1 MTYYDEAE
9 LVYLFS
15 GAAGKPGNGISRAY
29 SFKPDNKDVII
40 NRGSNLAATRIGK
53 DGLLEKGREQL
64 LVNTVFTGMTT
75 DGKPTGY
82 NTTTT
87 TGAGTIGALASDST
101 KIKVEV
107 TNASGGRYFLNETV
121 DTANQILCTSVFVD
135 EVTGTAPPVY
145 QLVRAFP
152 TGSGARVIIHY
163 ALKDGVVISED
174 DLVEAGHRYA
184 FVALYTTAS
193 VHRFGLGTNQSFNAV
208 GSVTISKP
216 QVELGLTPTAYIE
229 NTSTSS
235 TKAVDLL
242 IDEPRFDYSKGEP
255 RLMFEAKKQNLIIF
269 SEFIQ
274 SVQAYNSSLSFGRLS
289 PQGVLNAY
297 RLTADAT
304 SNSHFFTS
312 SMVSGLVNGRS
323 YCASIFVKPIPGNS
337 CTHVR
342 FGITDQQSTI
352 NVVYS
357 YFDLTGD
364 GAVGSSDEGS
374 NSGEFE
380 FAGIEKLPS
389 GWFRIHIVGNIDGND
404 AQGNPITAFKTVL
417 FLATDGSNPVAFQDS
432 TAAVDV
438 YGLSLEQYVDANGT
452 TNGTKAVTS
461 YIPTYGVSVTR
472 DFDAPMTQNL
482 PSSNQDKYSFFADVT
497 QGEEAASNKAPRLQH
512 SSGSIPANC
521 GYFTSGTGNK
531 SFFFDSNAGSGVNR
545 NMSLTKSTST
555 DNIKYLFVV
564 DNDNLRT
571 KLYVDGS
578 LFADT
583 NMPSGSDVRAMTS
596 RADFD
601 QVRLTSSDNGET
613 DFLKTVMTF
622 PTELS
627 HADGEILTGAT
638 SFKLYE
644 DMATAN
650 NYTVHV

>member
-40 NRGSNLAATRIGK
+40 NRGSDLSATRIGK

-82 NTTTT
+82 NTSVT
-87 TGAGTIGALASDST
+87 TGTGTIGPLASDST
-101 KIKVEV
+101 KIKCEV
-107 TNASGGRYFLNETV
+107 TNASGGRFYINETV
-121 DTANQILCTSVFVD
+121 DAPNQILCTSVFVD

-145 QLVRAFP
+145 QLVRGFF
-152 TGSGARVIIHY
+152 TGSGARVIIHA

-184 FVALYTTAS
+184 FVALYTTPS
-193 VHRFGLGTNQSFNAV
+193 VHRFGIGTNQSFDAV

-235 TKAVDLL
+235 TKAVDLQV
-242 IDEPRFDYSKGEP
+242 DEPRFDYSKGEP

-304 SNSHFFTS
+304 SNGHFFTS
-312 SMVSGLVNGRS
+312 QVVSGLVSGRS
-323 YCASIFVKPIPGNS
+323 YCASIFVKPIAGNS

-342 FGITDQQSTI
+342 FGLADSTATT

-364 GAVGSSDEGS
+364 GAVGSNDEGS
-374 NSGEFE
+374 DSGTFE

-389 GWFRIHIVGNIDGND
+389 GWFRIHIVGNI
-404 AQGNPITAFKTVL
+404 AVTSLKTVL
-417 FLATDGSNPVAFQDS
+417 FLSTDGSNPVAFQDS

-438 YGLSLEQYVDANGT
+438 YGVSIEQYVAADGT
-452 TNGTKAVTS
+452 ANGTKAVTS
-461 YIPTYGVSVTR
+461 YIPTYGVAVTR

-521 GYFTSGTGNK
+521 GYFASGTGNK

-545 NMSLTKSTST
+545 NMSLTKSTSV

-601 QVRLTSSDNGET
+601 QVRLTASDNGET

>member
-1 MTYYDEAE
+1 MSYYDKAD
-9 LVYLFS
+9 LIYLMS
-15 GAAGKPGNGISRAY
+15 GAAGKGGNGTSKVYSLKGDTDIAY
-29 SFKPDNKDVII
+29 
-40 NRGSNLAATRIGK
+40 NRGADLGATRIDK
-53 DGLLEKGREQL
+53 DGLIEKGRENL
-64 LVNTVFTGMTT
+64 FTHSNEFSNNSSWSKNNLSVSASGDAFDVTDDTSTGSHYLFFSGTTPNSTALTASIEAKAGSVNFLCIRLGGFDYAFFNVSNGQ
-75 DGKPTGY
+75 K
-82 NTTTT
+82 
-87 TGAGTIGALASDST
+87 GTIPAGYVDSKIEATSDGFYRCSVSIVTPASSSAA
-101 KIKVEV
+101 V
-107 TNASGGRYFLNETV
+107 FFP
-121 DTANQILCTSVFVD
+121 ANSSSSISY
-135 EVTGTAPPVY
+135 TGTNSVALTVRNA
-145 QLVRAFP
+145 QLEKGLVA
-152 TGSGARVIIHY
+152 TNYITSGASTGK
-163 ALKDGVVISED
+163 AGV
-174 DLVEAGHRYA
+174 LV
-184 FVALYTTAS
+184 
-193 VHRFGLGTNQSFNAV
+193 
-208 GSVTISKP
+208 
-216 QVELGLTPTAYIE
+216 
-229 NTSTSS
+229 
-235 TKAVDLL
+235 
-242 IDEPRFDYSKGEP
+242 DEPRFDYSKGEP
-255 RLMFEAKKQNLIIF
+255 RLMFEAKKQNLVIF

-274 SVQAYNSSLSFGRLS
+274 SNQGYDASLSFGSLS
-289 PQGVLNAY
+289 PQGALNAY
-297 RLTADAT
+297 RLTAT
-304 SNSHFFTS
+304 GGNTSHFFIS
-312 SMVSGLVNGRS
+312 QVVSGLVSGRS
-323 YCASIFVKPIPGNS
+323 YCASIFVKPIAGNS

-342 FGITDQQSTI
+342 FGLADSTATT

-364 GAVGSSDEGS
+364 GAVGSNDEGS
-374 NSGEFE
+374 NSGTFE

-389 GWFRIHIVGNIDGND
+389 GWFRIHLVGNI
-404 AQGNPITAFKTVL
+404 AVTSLKTVL
-417 FLATDGSNPVAFQDS
+417 FLSTDGSNPVAFQDS

-438 YGLSLEQYVDANGT
+438 YGVSIEQFVAADGT
-452 TNGTKAVTS
+452 ANGTKAVTS
-461 YIPTYGVSVTR
+461 YIPTYGVAVTR

-482 PSSNQDKYSFFADVT
+482 PSSAQDKYSFFADVT

-521 GYFTSGTGNK
+521 GYFASGTGNK

-545 NMSLTKSTST
+545 NMSLTKSTSV

-601 QVRLTSSDNGET
+601 QVRLTASDNGET